1 MYKVPPVKCINTYAV
16 AYFAAGMSIFQ
27 DMIIIVMPIPI
38 LWKLNLA
45 LQKKASL
52 LVMFSVGIFVIICST
67 LRLPSLLE
75 FKASTDPSCKY

>member
-27 DMIIIVMPIPI
+27 DMIIIAMPIPI

-45 LQKKASL
+45 WRKKANL
-52 LVMFSVGIFVIICST
+52 LLMFSVGIFVIICST
-67 LRLPSLLE
+67 IRLPFLLE
-75 FKASTDPSCKY
+75 FKASSDPSCKY